1 MLRSASTDR
10 TMRLT
15 TEQRQRIRRAAART
29 LGESATVRLFGSRLD
44 DAARGGDIDLF
55 VELDGDP
62 AELLERELSFY
73 AALQRELGEQR
84 IDIVVH
90 RRGSALR
97 PIDREALRN
106 GVVL

>member
-1 MLRSASTDR
+1 MQNGSSPAHG
-10 TMRLT
+10 
-15 TEQRQRIRRAAART
+15 EPNPGAPAR
-29 LGESATVRLFGSRLD
+29 
-44 DAARGGDIDLF
+44 
-55 VELDGDP
+55 DGNP
-62 AELLERELSFY
+62 AEALERELTFY

-97 PIDREALRN
+97 PIDREALRT

>member
-1 MLRSASTDR
+1 
-10 TMRLT
+10 MRIS
-15 TEQRQRIRRAAART
+15 TEQRQRITRAAART
-29 LGESATVRLFGSRLD
+29 LGESATVRLFGSRLND
-44 DAARGGDIDLF
+44 NARGGDLDLH

-62 AELLERELSFY
+62 ADVLERELRFY

-97 PIDREALRN
+97 PIDREALRH
-106 GVVL
+106 GAIL